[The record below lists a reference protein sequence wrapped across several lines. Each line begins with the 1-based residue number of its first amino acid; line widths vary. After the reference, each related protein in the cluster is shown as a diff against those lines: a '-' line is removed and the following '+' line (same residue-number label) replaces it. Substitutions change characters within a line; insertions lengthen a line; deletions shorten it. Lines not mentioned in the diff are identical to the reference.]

1 MGTIWLL
8 RLCSPCIWR
17 LHWQKKKKDQ
27 NENTYIQTDNFF
39 FFHVTYTLDL
49 VSTIYVLG
57 FFKRSPRPSSV
68 E

>member
-1 MGTIWLL
+1 MVITTVFPMYMEIALAKE
-8 RLCSPCIWR
+8 
-17 LHWQKKKKDQ
+17 KKKIKMKTH
-27 NENTYIQTDNFF
+27 TYRQIIFF